1 MDVRAKH
8 QDSKD
13 DIDGGTDR
21 DVRAKHQDSKD
32 DIDGGTCMD
41 IRTSIRTARTT
52 LLEEHIGTYIR
63 HRRRNK
69 HGRKG

>member
-21 DVRAKHQDSKD
+21 DVGA
-32 DIDGGTCMD
+32 
-41 IRTSIRTARTT
+41 SIRTARTT

-63 HRRRNK
+63 H
-69 HGRKG
+69 

>member
-21 DVRAKHQDSKD
+21 DARAKHQDSKD
-32 DIDGGTCMD
+32 DIDGGTDMN
-41 IRTSIRTARTT
+41 IGASIRIARTT
-52 LLEEHIGTYIR
+52 LMEEQIGT
-63 HRRRNK
+63 
-69 HGRKG
+69 